1 MEQEKIEQ
9 LEFEVNTWKRF
20 LNFFM
25 DENVY
30 LKNRLAHLLKNGFD
44 RKFLE
49 EFEDFQNKF
58 INHDGVIS
66 LLRNDIAHLD
76 KLLISEKLNDGKIN
90 NIIDKKLDHLR
101 NNIINAEKQFTQL
114 QLSFNTF
121 LSLNACEKHER

>member
-101 NNIINAEKQFTQL
+101 NNAEKQFTQL